1 MKKIGG
7 VVVSH
12 GQVANELVAAAE
24 TVVGDLGHIAA
35 VSIGWHDDV
44 ESAKNEIARAIK
56 RVSQGK
62 GVLLL
67 TDMFGG
73 TPTNISAMF
82 MEDNDIEMVTGVNL
96 PMVIKL
102 AAQNKEMTLAEMAR
116 DVESQGKQA
125 IYRASELL
133 APQKLKKDA

>member
-56 RVSQGK
+56 RVSQGERC
-62 GVLLL
+62 
-67 TDMFGG
+67 
-73 TPTNISAMF
+73 SAPDGYVRRHADEYF
-82 MEDNDIEMVTGVNL
+82 
-96 PMVIKL
+96 
-102 AAQNKEMTLAEMAR
+102 R
-116 DVESQGKQA
+116 DVYGRQRYRNGHGREPADGHQTRRAEQGD
-125 IYRASELL
+125 
-133 APQKLKKDA
+133 DARRDGPGR